1 MTLATTAPI
10 LDTEV
15 FTPFDRVTS
24 DIEIA
29 EKEAVTNF
37 GDYKNPDINK
47 RARSY
52 VAKLRKVRASV
63 DRTRKAQNE
72 AAQTYIQDVNTFS
85 KKLEERVTSLITP
98 HGTILK
104 SIKDE
109 EDARIAEHETNI
121 QIIIDMGKAPVGV
134 GSAQIQ
140 EYLDILKGIDHKTFE
155 EFTPKADAELVI
167 ATAALEQTLQAALDT
182 EEAAARR
189 EQERKDAAEA
199 ARVKREKDIA
209 DKAAAK
215 AKEEAEAEAATAL
228 DAERKKTEAAEQRAA
243 RAEEEKEVVV
253 AAAAAKVEAVPQVRL
268 VVNRGVSP
276 TPPESVTTPPSAPT
290 TVPTK
295 AQRRKLFDFIQE
307 MVLDHSA
314 KDFAQLLV
322 DGELHPAISI
332 DWSEVC

>member
-24 DIEIA
+24 DIAIA
-29 EKEAVTNF
+29 EKEAITDF
-37 GDYKNPDINK
+37 GDYKNPDVNK

-63 DRTRKAQNE
+63 DKTRKAQNE

-85 KKLEERVTSLITP
+85 KKLEARVTSLITP
-98 HGTILK
+98 HETILK

-109 EDARIAEHETNI
+109 EDARVAEHENNI

-215 AKEEAEAEAATAL
+215 AKEEAEAEAAAAL

-253 AAAAAKVEAVPQVRL
+253 AAAAAKVEVVPQVRL

-276 TPPESVTTPPSAPT
+276 TLFEPVATPPSPT
-290 TVPTK
+290 TVSTK
-295 AQRRKLFDFIQE
+295 AQRRKLSEFIQE
-307 MVLDHSA
+307 MILDHSA

-322 DGELHPAISI
+322 AGELHPAISI

>member
-24 DIEIA
+24 DIAIA
-29 EKEAVTNF
+29 EKEAITDF
-37 GDYKNPDINK
+37 GDYKNPDVNK

-63 DRTRKAQNE
+63 DKTRKAQNE

-85 KKLEERVTSLITP
+85 KKLEARVTSLITP
-98 HGTILK
+98 HETILK

-109 EDARIAEHETNI
+109 EDARIAEHENNI
-121 QIIIDMGKAPVGV
+121 QVIIDMGKAPVGV

-167 ATAALEQTLQAALDT
+167 ATAALEKTLQAALDT
-182 EEAAARR
+182 EEAEARR

-199 ARVKREKDIA
+199 ARVKREQDIA
-209 DKAAAK
+209 DKAAAE
-215 AKEEAEAEAATAL
+215 AKEKAEAEAATAL

-253 AAAAAKVEAVPQVRL
+253 AEAAAAKVEVVPQVRL
-268 VVNRGVSP
+268 VVNRGVSL
-276 TPPESVTTPPSAPT
+276 TPPEPVAAPPSA
-290 TVPTK
+290 PTK
-295 AQRRKLFDFIQE
+295 AQRRKLSEFIQE

>member
-15 FTPFDRVTS
+15 FTPFDRITS
-24 DIEIA
+24 DIVIA
-29 EKEAVTNF
+29 EKEAITDF
-37 GDYKNPDINK
+37 GDYKNPDVNK

-63 DRTRKAQNE
+63 DKTRKAQNE
-72 AAQTYIQDVNTFS
+72 AAQTYIQDVNIFS
-85 KKLEERVTSLITP
+85 RKLEARVTSLITP
-98 HGTILK
+98 HETILK

-109 EDARIAEHETNI
+109 EDARIAEHENNI

-140 EYLDILKGIDHKTFE
+140 EYLDILKGIDPKTFE

-189 EQERKDAAEA
+189 EQERKDVAEA

-215 AKEEAEAEAATAL
+215 AKEEAEAEAAAAL

-253 AAAAAKVEAVPQVRL
+253 AAAAAKVEVVPQVRL
-268 VVNRGVSP
+268 VVNRGVSL
-276 TPPESVTTPPSAPT
+276 TPPEPVATPPSPT

-295 AQRRKLFDFIQE
+295 AQRRKLSEFIQE

-314 KDFAQLLV
+314 KDFTQLLV
-322 DGELHPAISI
+322 DGKLHPAISI

>member
-29 EKEAVTNF
+29 EKEAIADF
-37 GDYKNPDINK
+37 GDYKNPDVNK

-63 DRTRKAQNE
+63 DKTRKAQNE

-85 KKLEERVTSLITP
+85 KKLEARVTSLITP
-98 HGTILK
+98 HETILK

-109 EDARIAEHETNI
+109 EDARIAEHENNI
-121 QIIIDMGKAPVGV
+121 QVIIDMGKAPVGV

-199 ARVKREKDIA
+199 ARVKREQDIA
-209 DKAAAK
+209 DKAAAE
-215 AKEEAEAEAATAL
+215 AKEKAEAEAATAL

-253 AAAAAKVEAVPQVRL
+253 AEAAAAKVEVVPQVRL
-268 VVNRGVSP
+268 VVNRGCAP
-276 TPPESVTTPPSAPT
+276 WARTPEPVAAPPSA
-290 TVPTK
+290 PTK
-295 AQRRKLFDFIQE
+295 AQRRKLSEFIQE

-322 DGELHPAISI
+322 NGELHPAISI

>member
-1 MTLATTAPI
+1 MTLATTTPPV
-10 LDTEV
+10 LDTTV
-15 FTPFDRVTS
+15 FTPFDRITS
-24 DIEIA
+24 DIEAA
-29 EKEAVTNF
+29 EKAAVPSF
-37 GDYKNPDINK
+37 GDYKNPEVNK
-47 RARSY
+47 KARSY
-52 VAKLRKVRASV
+52 IYNLRKVRTSV
-63 DRTRKAQNE
+63 DRTRKAENDN
-72 AAQTYIQDVNTFS
+72 AQAFIRNVNTAA
-85 KKLEERVTSLITP
+85 KELEARVTALITP
-98 HGTILK
+98 HEVILK
-104 SIKDE
+104 SIE
-109 EDARIAEHETNI
+109 EEEKARIAEHENNL

-167 ATAALEQTLQAALDT
+167 ATAALEKTLQAALDT
-182 EEAAARR
+182 EEAEARR

-199 ARVKREKDIA
+199 VRVKREKDIA
-209 DKAAAK
+209 DRAAAK

-243 RAEEEKEVVV
+243 ALEELTTVTISGGI
-253 AAAAAKVEAVPQVRL
+253 L
-268 VVNRGVSP
+268 VTP
-276 TPPESVTTPPSAPT
+276 TPPEPVAAPPSSSTSPSAPT

-295 AQRRKLFDFIQE
+295 AQRRKLSEFIQE

-322 DGELHPAISI
+322 DGELHPAITI